1 MAQRHQWQFIRLQTG
16 RRVAQTASDYLQG
29 FMETFNEL
37 EQTRPKIAGVLQQG
51 SDYLERSIN
60 ESLSSRLRS
69 LQQGWDNVLHRANDN
84 KMELEVA
91 LKEATEFHDTLQ
103 IFIDWLTNAE
113 KSFASFAPAS
123 LVLETILDQIEQH
136 KLFQKDLGVQREV
149 LLDLSK
155 KGIHLTYVSQKQDV
169 ILIKNVLISA
179 QSRWERILSKTAER
193 TRTLDQT
200 FKEAK
205 EFNDLWSGLYGW
217 LDDAAKSFNDSGLK
231 LNQDRD
237 KMKRSLDEHQEF
249 QRKMGAKQPTY
260 DAVMRQG
267 KLVKDRAPKSDEPL
281 LKQMLSDM
289 KAKWQAVSQKSI
301 DRQRKLEEG
310 LLFSGQFKDAIQ
322 ALVDWLGRAD
332 LAQMSDGPVHGDLDT
347 VVNLREQQDRFEE
360 ELSRLTVQTKQV
372 RQTADE
378 LLTTASEDDKVIIQQ
393 QVAQLD
399 ATWQSVI
406 TASKTRSCRLVEAPK
421 LKPYTWPPTYCLND
435 LPIFK

>member
-1 MAQRHQWQFIRLQTG
+1 M
-16 RRVAQTASDYLQG
+16 
-29 FMETFNEL
+29 
-37 EQTRPKIAGVLQQG
+37 
-51 SDYLERSIN
+51 
-60 ESLSSRLRS
+60 
-69 LQQGWDNVLHRANDN
+69 
-84 KMELEVA
+84 
-91 LKEATEFHDTLQ
+91 
-103 IFIDWLTNAE
+103 
-113 KSFASFAPAS
+113 
-123 LVLETILDQIEQH
+123 
-136 KLFQKDLGVQREV
+136 QREV

-205 EFNDLWSGLYGW
+205 EFNDLWSGLHGW

-267 KLVKDRAPKSDEPL
+267 KLVKDRAPKTDEPL

-393 QVAQLD
+393 QVA
-399 ATWQSVI
+399 
-406 TASKTRSCRLVEAPK
+406 
-421 LKPYTWPPTYCLND
+421 
-435 LPIFK
+435 